1 MADARNIRS
10 TPDTPQHELAI
21 DLAAT
26 AMNAIAT
33 AKAKAPVPPTAVK
46 VSLCA
51 VAQDRTLRSQCAWLG
66 IKNCIAANPTCESIV

>member
-1 MADARNIRS
+1 
-10 TPDTPQHELAI
+10 
-21 DLAAT
+21 
-26 AMNAIAT
+26 MNAIAT